1 MTGKWLK
8 SFEHVPPLAM
18 RRLLSGFVW
27 EGTPDSGSMALTFD
41 DGPDPEITPM
51 VLDVLDEAG
60 ARGTFFMVG
69 EQVRRYPD
77 IARLV
82 ADRGHQVGNHSLTHP
97 RMLLMKRAD
106 VEREIDDAG
115 KAISDAAGVEP
126 ELFRP
131 PYGIFDFTCAGVVRD
146 REMDMVL
153 WTVLSGDYSDDSPE
167 TILGRINPFIRPGGI
182 VVFHDTGKGGGV
194 MLREI
199 LRETMRMA
207 GERNIH
213 LGAVEE
219 LSRSDEIQVEEETD
233 V

>member
-41 DGPDPEITPM
+41 DGPDPEITPV

-69 EQVRRYPD
+69 EQVRRHPD

-82 ADRGHQVGNHSLTHP
+82 AERGHQVGNHSLTHP
-97 RMLLMKRAD
+97 RMLLMKRAEA
-106 VEREIDDAG
+106 EREIDEAG
-115 KAISDAAGVEP
+115 KAIFDATGIHPA
-126 ELFRP
+126 LFRP
-131 PYGIFDFTCAGVVRD
+131 PYGIFDFTCAGLVRE

-153 WTVLSGDYSDDSPE
+153 WTVLSGDYSDDSAE
-167 TILGRINPFIRPGGI
+167 IILKRINPFIRPGGI
-182 VVFHDTGKGGGV
+182 VVFHDTVKGGGV

-199 LRETMRMA
+199 LRESVRMA
-207 GERNIH
+207 GERNIR